1 MADKP
6 RVPIT
11 SLAPE
16 TLKERLIRV
25 GPGFVVAATSIGAP
39 DLLASIVV
47 GQSYGMVLLWAI
59 IVGTVIK
66 YYLNEGVGRWH
77 LATGTTIIDGWR
89 SLGRW
94 ATGYFGV
101 YAVIWGFVYGATAAM
116 ASGMAMNAMFPV
128 LPIWGWAII
137 HAVGG
142 FLLVYTGKYR
152 LFEQIMTV
160 LVGLMFL
167 TIVGTAFFF
176 LPSLSEFSW
185 GLVPTVP
192 GGSLFL
198 VLGLIGGVGGTIT
211 MASYGYWIREKNW
224 SGKAWI
230 PMMKLDAKVGYFIT
244 GIFCVA
250 ALIIGA
256 QFLYGTSVE
265 IRGDQGFVTMAN
277 MFGEQFGQ
285 PLRWTFLI
293 AFWSA
298 VYSSLLG
305 VWNGV
310 PYLFADFIKT
320 IRAKKDLRQKEKPVS
335 EKDPAYRLYLFWLTF
350 PPMILYFFGKPVELI
365 ILYGALGS
373 LFMPF
378 LAITLTVLLN
388 SGKVDPDVRNKWP
401 TNAILIGCIAMFVI
415 LGFNELLNLF

>member
-1 MADKP
+1 MIK
-6 RVPIT
+6 
-11 SLAPE
+11 
-16 TLKERLIRV
+16 V

-47 GQSYGMVLLWAI
+47 GQSYGMTFLWAI
-59 IVGTVIK
+59 IIGTIIK

-77 LATGTTIIDGWR
+77 LATGTTILEGWR

-116 ASGMAMNAMFPV
+116 ASGMAMNAMWPV

-137 HAVGG
+137 HAVAG
-142 FLLVYTGKYR
+142 FLLVYTGKYK
-152 LFEQIMTV
+152 LFEQVMTF

-167 TIVGTAFFF
+167 TIVGLACFF
-176 LPSLSEFSW
+176 LPGLKELSW

-192 GGSLFL
+192 DGSLYL

-211 MASYGYWIREKNW
+211 MASYGYWIKEKNW
-224 SGKAWI
+224 TGKSWI
-230 PMMKLDAKVGYFIT
+230 PMMKTDAKVGYIIT
-244 GIFCVA
+244 GVFCIS

-256 QFLYGTSVE
+256 QFLYGTNVE
-265 IRGDQGFVTMAN
+265 IRGDQGFVTMSN
-277 MFGEQFGQ
+277 MLADQFGE
-285 PLRWTFLI
+285 PMRWTLLL

-298 VYSSLLG
+298 VFSSLLG

-310 PYLFADFIKT
+310 PYLFADFVRT
-320 IRAKKDLRQKEKPVS
+320 IRMKKNKELADKPVT
-335 EKDPAYRLYLFWLTF
+335 EKDPMYRLYLFWLTF
-350 PPMILYFFGKPVELI
+350 PPMIMYFFGKPVELI
-365 ILYGALGS
+365 ILYGVLGS

-378 LAITLTVLLN
+378 LAITLTILLN
-388 SGKVDPDVRNKWP
+388 SKKVDRDARNRWL
-401 TNAILIGCIAMFVI
+401 TNAVLIGCIMMFGF
-415 LGFNELLNLF
+415 LGLTELLDLF

>member
-1 MADKP
+1 MAKLETS
-6 RVPIT
+6 VP
-11 SLAPE
+11 SLPPQ
-16 TLKERLIRV
+16 TLKERMIKV

-47 GQSYGMVLLWAI
+47 GQSYGMTFLWAI
-59 IVGTVIK
+59 IIGTIIK

-77 LATGTTIIDGWR
+77 LATGTTILEGWR

-116 ASGMAMNAMFPV
+116 ASGMAMNAMWPV

-137 HAVGG
+137 HAVAG
-142 FLLVYTGKYR
+142 FLLVYTGKYK
-152 LFEQIMTV
+152 LFEQVMTF

-167 TIVGTAFFF
+167 TIVGLACFF
-176 LPSLSEFSW
+176 LPGLKELSW

-192 GGSLFL
+192 DGSLYL

-211 MASYGYWIREKNW
+211 MASYGYWIKEKNW
-224 SGKAWI
+224 TGKSWI
-230 PMMKLDAKVGYFIT
+230 PMMKTDAKVGYFIT
-244 GIFCVA
+244 GVFCVS

-256 QFLYGTSVE
+256 QFLYGTNVE
-265 IRGDQGFVTMAN
+265 IRGDQGFVTMSN
-277 MFGEQFGQ
+277 MLADQFGE
-285 PLRWTFLI
+285 PMRWTLLL

-298 VYSSLLG
+298 VFSSLLG

-310 PYLFADFIKT
+310 PYLFADFVRT
-320 IRAKKDLRQKEKPVS
+320 MRMKKNKELADKPVT
-335 EKDPAYRLYLFWLTF
+335 EKDPMYRLYLFWLTF
-350 PPMILYFFGKPVELI
+350 PPMIMYFFGKPVELI
-365 ILYGALGS
+365 ILYGVLGS

-378 LAITLTVLLN
+378 LAITLTILLN
-388 SGKVDPDVRNKWP
+388 SKKVDRDARNRWL
-401 TNAILIGCIAMFVI
+401 TNAILIGCIMMFGL
-415 LGFNELLNLF
+415 LGLTELLDLF

>member
-1 MADKP
+1 MAKLETT
-6 RVPIT
+6 VP
-11 SLAPE
+11 SLPPQ
-16 TLKERLIRV
+16 TLKERMIKV

-47 GQSYGMVLLWAI
+47 GQSYGMTFLWAI
-59 IVGTVIK
+59 IIGTIIK

-77 LATGTTIIDGWR
+77 LATGTTILEGWR

-116 ASGMAMNAMFPV
+116 ASGMAMNAMWPV

-137 HAVGG
+137 HAVAG
-142 FLLVYTGKYR
+142 FLLVYTGKYK
-152 LFEQIMTV
+152 LFEQVMTF

-167 TIVGTAFFF
+167 TIVGLACFF
-176 LPSLSEFSW
+176 LPGLKELSW

-192 GGSLFL
+192 DGSLYL

-211 MASYGYWIREKNW
+211 MASYGYWIKEKNW
-224 SGKAWI
+224 TGKSWI
-230 PMMKLDAKVGYFIT
+230 PMMKTDAKVGYIIT
-244 GIFCVA
+244 GVFCIS

-256 QFLYGTSVE
+256 QFLYGTNVE
-265 IRGDQGFVTMAN
+265 IRGDQGFVTMSN
-277 MFGEQFGQ
+277 MLADQFGE
-285 PLRWTFLI
+285 PMRWTLLL

-298 VYSSLLG
+298 VFSSLLG

-310 PYLFADFIKT
+310 PYLFADFVRT
-320 IRAKKDLRQKEKPVS
+320 IRMKKNKELADKPVT
-335 EKDPAYRLYLFWLTF
+335 EKDPMYRLYLFWLTF
-350 PPMILYFFGKPVELI
+350 PPMIMYFFGKPVELI
-365 ILYGALGS
+365 ILYGVLGS

-378 LAITLTVLLN
+378 LAITLTILLN
-388 SGKVDPDVRNKWP
+388 SKKVDRDARNRWL
-401 TNAILIGCIAMFVI
+401 TNAVLIGCIMMFGF
-415 LGFNELLNLF
+415 LGLTELLDLF